1 MYADQKLKD
10 GRVGYVSHM
19 SNPGLHQ
26 LNLTSKSYSGFVN
39 TSSYGCT
46 GTFNL
51 AYSSVNNHAFF
62 DCYGSR
68 SLMEMDVTTDQVV
81 RKWNFTGIPYASPDG
96 RFIVTTYKTSNVTLN
111 LLLDSKVYV
120 LIISD
125 KDSPPV
131 LKSTL
136 DIPGGASRLVF
147 DKKAGKQGAFVAYIG
162 LVYSDKIAVLDLE
175 ILESGSGA
183 VVSYIEGV
191 GSVYSR
197 PGMHSLHR
205 PLLVS
210 GSWLVSPATA
220 NRSLAIINIANRRLH
235 GMVSG
240 VVGGDG
246 MVAVMKSTETDN
258 GAAGSIS
265 RSQMLI
271 FILLS
276 VVCMVVG

>member
-1 MYADQKLKD
+1 MFADQKLKD
-10 GRVGYVSHM
+10 GKVGYVSHM

-26 LNLTSKSYSGFVN
+26 LDLESKSYKGFVN
-39 TSSYGCT
+39 ASSYGCT
-46 GTFNL
+46 GTFHL

-68 SLMEMDVTTDQVV
+68 ALMEMDVTTDQVV

-147 DKKAGKQGAFVAYIG
+147 DKAGKGGTFVAYIG
-162 LVYSDKIAVLDLE
+162 LVYSDKIAVLDLGV
-175 ILESGSGA
+175 LESGSGTA
-183 VVSYIEGV
+183 VSYIEGV

-210 GSWLVSPATA
+210 EYWLVSPATA
-220 NRSLAIINIANRRLH
+220 DQSLAIIDTATRQLH

-246 MVAVMKSTETDN
+246 LVAVFKTTETGPN
-258 GAAGSIS
+258 AAGKTSH
-265 RSQMLI
+265 SQMLI

-276 VVCMVVG
+276 VVFMVVG

>member
-10 GRVGYVSHM
+10 GKVGYVSHM

-26 LNLTSKSYSGFVN
+26 LDLESKSYKGFVN
-39 TSSYGCT
+39 ASSYGCT
-46 GTFNL
+46 GTFYL
-51 AYSSVNNHAFF
+51 AYSSMNKHAFF
-62 DCYGSR
+62 NCYGSR
-68 SLMEMDVTTDQVV
+68 ALMEMDITTDQVV
-81 RKWNFTGIPYASPDG
+81 HKWNFTGIPYASPDG
-96 RFIVTTYKTSNVTLN
+96 RFVVTTYKTSNVTLN

-120 LIISD
+120 LMIPD
-125 KDSPPV
+125 KGSPSV
-131 LKSTL
+131 LKLAL

-162 LVYSDKIAVLDLE
+162 LVYSDKIAVLDLDV
-175 ILESGSGA
+175 LESGSGA
-183 VVSYIEGV
+183 AVSYIEGV
-191 GSVYSR
+191 GRAYSS

-220 NRSLAIINIANRRLH
+220 NQSLAIINTTTRRLH
-235 GMVSG
+235 GMVPG

-246 MVAVMKSTETDN
+246 LVAVVKTTVTGHN
-258 GAAGSIS
+258 AAGKTNH
-265 RSQMLI
+265 SQMLI

-276 VVCMVVG
+276 LVFMVVG